1 MHRFRH
7 TTAILILFAMCCYH
21 VPGLAQDKW
30 RNLAY
35 KNIPVSTVSRLHPRA
50 NSRET
55 ITGRREASNG
65 FTWNYRYDVVLKQS
79 ALIVK
84 VGINTIPAQ
93 GLNRFDLD
101 RVKPAWEK
109 GIERIWSHRFALET
123 SEGRRY
129 PIIVDVSFKGPRFH
143 HDVIVRPGSGR
154 TDELNWNVLDS
165 LALVS
170 HEFGHMIGM
179 YDEYHKGALAP
190 QGAIID
196 PASIMTSNPAGD
208 AAPHARHYE
217 PFRSWFVSKTMMS
230 NVRII
235 HEKGSHE

>member
-7 TTAILILFAMCCYH
+7 TTAILILFAMCCHH

-35 KNIPVSTVSRLHPRA
+35 KNIPASTVSRLDPRA
-50 NSRET
+50 NCRET
-55 ITGRREASNG
+55 ITGRRQASNG

-93 GLNRFDLD
+93 GLTRFDLD
-101 RVKPAWEK
+101 RVIPAWEK

-129 PIIVDVSFKGPRFH
+129 PIMLMCRSKV
-143 HDVIVRPGSGR
+143 
-154 TDELNWNVLDS
+154 
-165 LALVS
+165 
-170 HEFGHMIGM
+170 
-179 YDEYHKGALAP
+179 
-190 QGAIID
+190 
-196 PASIMTSNPAGD
+196 PASI
-208 AAPHARHYE
+208 
-217 PFRSWFVSKTMMS
+217 TM
-230 NVRII
+230 
-235 HEKGSHE
+235 